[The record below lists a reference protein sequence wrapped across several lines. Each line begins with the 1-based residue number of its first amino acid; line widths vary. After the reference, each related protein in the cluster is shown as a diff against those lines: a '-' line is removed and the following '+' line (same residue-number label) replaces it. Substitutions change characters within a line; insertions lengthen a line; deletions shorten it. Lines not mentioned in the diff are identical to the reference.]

1 MNRIPCGL
9 WIARRAIAIQC
20 TQLLAR
26 VLPGK
31 NGKNQFF
38 HQEVSQVTNAGEGM
52 PIRRKVRI
60 APTKEIIGEPVLQ
73 IGVLG
78 IGKGWSGYWFRPDS
92 FQREPIMK
100 DNVKIETT
108 PAGEPPWAE
117 GIKRLSSAEIGRGE
131 GG

>member
-9 WIARRAIAIQC
+9 WIARRAIALHC

-60 APTKEIIGEPVLQ
+60 APTKAIIGAPVLQ
-73 IGVLG
+73 SGVLG
-78 IGKGWSGYWFRPDS
+78 IWTGRSEERRGGKEAVS
-92 FQREPIMK
+92 
-100 DNVKIETT
+100 T
-108 PAGEPPWAE
+108 
-117 GIKRLSSAEIGRGE
+117 GRYRCVT
-131 GG
+131 

>member
-1 MNRIPCGL
+1 
-9 WIARRAIAIQC
+9 
-20 TQLLAR
+20 
-26 VLPGK
+26 
-31 NGKNQFF
+31 
-38 HQEVSQVTNAGEGM
+38 M

-78 IGKGWSGYWFRPDS
+78 IGTGWSGYWFRPES

-117 GIKRLSSAEIGRGE
+117 GLKRIYSAVLEEPMPEIFEKLLEELGKTDNDNKK
-131 GG
+131 